1 MQRLPYSSLVPFF
14 AAAVLFLGG
23 CSAAE
28 DGADGGDGGSN
39 GAPTGGQPAPPAPV
53 ESQPPE
59 PPACSELDASKPLV
73 LYLSSDDSNSM
84 ASPARAREALAEMGS
99 PPSGIRTYEFLN
111 YFRIDF
117 PAPQGTLGIHADAR
131 EGAQPGEFSLQLG
144 VRAPD
149 PPQVRRP
156 MTLTF
161 SIDTSGSMDG
171 HGIERARA
179 AILALA
185 SRLQEGDVVN
195 AVTWSTQQNVLLDNH
210 HASGPNDATLVSM
223 ASSLATNGGTDL
235 NAGLEKGYELAQQTY
250 DPSRLN
256 RLILIS
262 DGGANVGVTEEEL
275 IATNSQLGDDEGI
288 YLVGIGTGPVEY
300 YSDLLMDVV
309 TDAGRGAYV
318 YLDTPEEAQ
327 RILADRFDEVME
339 VAARGVQVELSLP
352 WYFQMAKFYGEE
364 YSTDPEAV
372 KPQHLAPGDA
382 MVFLQTLKAC
392 DAGVVNLADPISI
405 NVRWQE
411 PITHTAREAGLQTTL
426 SSLLGGDHAAI
437 DKGLAIVAFAE
448 ALKAPGA
455 EAYANAR
462 SKVEAAD
469 PDRVDPDLVEIGT
482 MLDIVD

>member
-1 MQRLPYSSLVPFF
+1 MQRLPYSSLAPFF
-14 AAAVLFLGG
+14 AAAALFLGG
-23 CSAAE
+23 CG
-28 DGADGGDGGSN
+28 DDGGFDGGGGGTY
-39 GAPTGGQPAPPAPV
+39 GATTGGQPPPPAPV
-53 ESQPPE
+53 ESQPSE
-59 PPACSELDASKPLV
+59 SPACAELDASKPLV

-84 ASPARAREALAEMGS
+84 ASPARARESLAATGK

-117 PAPQGTLGIHADAR
+117 PAPQGTLGIYADAR
-131 EGAQPGEFSLQLG
+131 EAAAPGEFSLQLG

-149 PPQVRRP
+149 PPQQRRP

-195 AVTWSTQQNVLLDNH
+195 AVTWSTEQNVLLDNH
-210 HASGPNDATLVSM
+210 QASGPNDATLVSM
-223 ASSLATNGGTDL
+223 ANSLATNGGTNL
-235 NAGLEKGYELAQQTY
+235 NAGLVKGYELAQQTY
-250 DPSRLN
+250 NPNRLN

-262 DGGANVGVTEEEL
+262 DGGANVGVTEEEM
-275 IATNSQLGDDEGI
+275 IGMNSELGDDEGI
-288 YLVGIGTGPVEY
+288 YLVGIGTGPVQS

-318 YLDTPEEAQ
+318 YLDTPEEAK

-364 YSTDPEAV
+364 YSTDPKEV

-392 DAGVVNLADPISI
+392 DASVVNLADPIAIS
-405 NVRWQE
+405 VKWQE
-411 PITHTAREAGLQTTL
+411 PITHTARQTGLQTTL
-426 SSLLGGDHAAI
+426 SALLGGDHAAI

-448 ALKAPGA
+448 ALKAPGDA
-455 EAYANAR
+455 AYADAR
-462 SKVEAAD
+462 SKLDAAD

-482 MLDIVD
+482 LLDLAE

>member
-14 AAAVLFLGG
+14 AAAALVLGG
-23 CSAAE
+23 CG
-28 DGADGGDGGSN
+28 DDGGSDGGG
-39 GAPTGGQPAPPAPV
+39 GASYGATTGGEPAAPPPKP
-53 ESQPPE
+53 SQPPQ
-59 PPACSELDASKPLV
+59 PPACDQLDASKPLV

-84 ASPARAREALAEMGS
+84 ASPARARESLARTGV
-99 PPSGIRTYEFLN
+99 PPKGIRTYEFLN
-111 YFRIDF
+111 YFRIDY
-117 PAPQGTLGIHADAR
+117 PAPQGTLGIYTDAR
-131 EGAQPGEFSLQLG
+131 EGAVPGEFSLQIG

-149 PPQVRRP
+149 APLRRP

-161 SIDTSGSMDG
+161 SIDTSGSMAG
-171 HGIERARA
+171 EPIERARA
-179 AILALA
+179 AMLALA

-195 AVTWSTQQNVLLDNH
+195 AVTWSTEQNVLLDNH
-210 HASGPNDATLVSM
+210 TASGPNDATLVSI
-223 ASSLATNGGTDL
+223 ANSLESDGGTDL
-235 NAGLEKGYELAQQTY
+235 NAGLVKGYALAQQTY
-250 DPSRLN
+250 DANRLN

-275 IATNSQLGDDEGI
+275 IGMNSRFGDDEGI
-288 YLVGIGTGPVEY
+288 YLVGIGTGPVAT
-300 YSDLLMDVV
+300 YSDTLMDVV

-318 YLDTPEEAQ
+318 YLDTPEAAK

-364 YSTDPEAV
+364 YSTDPREV

-392 DAGVVNLADPISI
+392 DASAVSLTDPVTIT
-405 NVRWQE
+405 VRWQE
-411 PITHTAREAGLQTTL
+411 PITHKARVAASETSLSTLLAGN
-426 SSLLGGDHAAI
+426 HAAI

-448 ALKAPGA
+448 ALKAPGTA
-455 EAYANAR
+455 TYANAR

-469 PDRVDPDLVEIGT
+469 PNGVDPELNEIVTMLDLVE
-482 MLDIVD
+482 

>member
-14 AAAVLFLGG
+14 AAAAVFLGG
-23 CSAAE
+23 CGDDGGV
-28 DGADGGDGGSN
+28 DGAGGASY
-39 GAPTGGQPAPPAPV
+39 GATTGGEPAAPPPKL
-53 ESQPPE
+53 SQPPE
-59 PPACSELDASKPLV
+59 PPACEQLDPSKPLV

-84 ASPARAREALAEMGS
+84 ASPARAREALAQTGK
-99 PPSGIRTYEFLN
+99 PPTGIRTYEFLN
-111 YFRIDF
+111 YFRIDY
-117 PAPQGTLGIHADAR
+117 PAPEQGTLGIFADAR
-131 EGAQPGEFSLQLG
+131 EGSVPGEFSLQIG

-149 PPQVRRP
+149 APLRRP

-161 SIDTSGSMDG
+161 SIDTSGSMG
-171 HGIERARA
+171 GNGIERARA
-179 AILALA
+179 AMLALA

-195 AVTWSTQQNVLLDNH
+195 AVTWSTEQNVLLDNH
-210 HASGPNDATLVSM
+210 AASGPNDATLVSI
-223 ASSLATNGGTDL
+223 ANSLEADGGTDL
-235 NAGLEKGYELAQQTY
+235 NAGLVKGYALAQQTY
-250 DPSRLN
+250 DPNRLN

-275 IATNSQLGDDEGI
+275 IGMNSRFGDDEGI
-288 YLVGIGTGPVEY
+288 YLVGIGTGPVES

-318 YLDTPEEAQ
+318 YLDTPDEAK

-364 YSTDPEAV
+364 YSTDPREV

-392 DAGVVNLADPISI
+392 DASVVSPNDPIAI
-405 NVRWQE
+405 TVRWQE
-411 PITHTAREAGLQTTL
+411 PITHKARVAASETTL
-426 SSLLGGDHAAI
+426 STLLAGDHAAI

-448 ALKAPGA
+448 ALKTPGSGT
-455 EAYANAR
+455 YANAR
-462 SKVEAAD
+462 SRIEAAD
-469 PDRVDPDLVEIGT
+469 PGRADPELVEILGL
-482 MLDIVD
+482 LDLVD